1 MSKKRSVTIL
11 IIFLCTL
18 FCFVLYLK
26 FTDMDENGRFEKY
39 TARLF
44 ADEVSSNTIS
54 LHYTL
59 KNPAAYGIHDMPVSL
74 GSFFTDADAMCASY
88 ENALALLHSYD
99 RKKLS
104 KKNRLTYDT
113 LEHSLELSLKE
124 APYILYE
131 EPLAPLTGTQSQL
144 PVLLSEYRFDNIQDC
159 DTYLELLAEIPEY
172 FRSMIEFERAKSD
185 AGLFMPSYNADA
197 LIQECETFVQM
208 GDTNYLYSSFEER
221 LNELELSGQK
231 RDHYLQKNKSYIE
244 KYVFP
249 AYLELINALNELRAT
264 GKNSCGLCHL
274 PDGDKYY
281 ELSVK
286 AQTGSSRS
294 IPELQTLTLSQ
305 MAEDSKALH
314 EALSSAMENSSGGAA
329 DVSGNAVAANNRADL
344 ASRLDSD
351 PEKILESLK
360 VNISGLFP
368 APPKV
373 DARVKYVQKE
383 MEEYL
388 SPAFYMIPAIDDTK
402 NNVIYINE
410 GHMPD
415 NLTLFT
421 TLAHEGYPGH
431 LYQTVYYS
439 STNPDPLRNLLGFDG
454 YTEGWAT
461 YCEMLSY
468 YFSGLP
474 KEQAAMMQHNSSI
487 ILGLYALADMGIH
500 YDGWTLLDTVA
511 FFRDYGITDT
521 ETIESIYNLIIGD
534 PGNYLKYYIGY
545 VEFLELKKDAV
556 EEWEEEFSQ
565 ERFHKEILE
574 IGPSSFN
581 TLRKY
586 MLGTEYF

>member
-18 FCFVLYLK
+18 LCFVLFLK
-26 FTDMDENGRFEKY
+26 FTDKDENGRFEEY
-39 TARLF
+39 TAQLF
-44 ADEVSSNTIS
+44 TEEVSSNTIS

-59 KNPAAYGIHDMPVSL
+59 KNPDAYGIHDMPVSL
-74 GSFFTDADAMCASY
+74 GRFFTDADTMCASY

-104 KKNRLTYDT
+104 EKNRLTYDT

-124 APYILYE
+124 ASYTLYE

-144 PVLLSEYRFDNIQDC
+144 PVLLSEYRFYSTEDC

-185 AGLFMPSYNADA
+185 AGLFMASYNADA
-197 LIQECETFVQM
+197 LIQECKTFVQM

-221 LNELELSGQK
+221 LKELELSSQE
-231 RDHYLQKNKSYIE
+231 REHYMKKNKSHIE

-249 AYLELINALNELRAT
+249 AYLELINALNELRTT

-274 PDGDKYY
+274 PDGSKYY

-294 IPELQTLTLSQ
+294 IPELQALTLSQ

-314 EALSSAMENSSGGAA
+314 EALSSAMKDSSVGTDA
-329 DVSGNAVAANNRADL
+329 SSNRSDL
-344 ASRLDSD
+344 AAGLDSD
-351 PEKILESLK
+351 PERILKGLK
-360 VNISGLFP
+360 SDISGLFP
-368 APPKV
+368 DPPNV
-373 DARVKYVQKE
+373 NTSIKYVQKE

-439 STNPDPLRNLLGFDG
+439 STNPDPLRSLLGFGG

-474 KEQAAMMQHNSSI
+474 KEQASMMQHNSSI

-521 ETIESIYNLIIGD
+521 DTIESIYNLIIGD

-556 EEWEEEFSQ
+556 EKWGEEFSQ

-574 IGPSSFN
+574 IGPSSFT

-586 MLGTEYF
+586 MLGT